1 VRSIQPGHL
10 SGRELQP
17 GDLLLEKSGGGELQP
32 VGAVVLFDRPEP
44 SVCSNFVARVVVREG
59 QHPRF
64 LTYIHAMLYA
74 ARVNTRS
81 IKQSTGIQN
90 LDASA
95 YLNECVALPSLDEQE
110 RIADWLD
117 KQTGHI
123 DYMGTLIEA
132 SVDKLSEY
140 RAALVTDAVTGH
152 IIDLE

>member
-1 VRSIQPGHL
+1 
-10 SGRELQP
+10 
-17 GDLLLEKSGGGELQP
+17 
-32 VGAVVLFDRPEP
+32 
-44 SVCSNFVARVVVREG
+44 
-59 QHPRF
+59 
-64 LTYIHAMLYA
+64 MLYA